1 MELKNLAIEE
11 RASLIPALL
20 DIWEYAVRATHD
32 FLHKGDVDFLRPYV
46 AQGLKEIPILLCAL
60 EGSRP
65 LAFLGMAGDSIEMLF
80 VQAGSRHCGIGSAL
94 MREALELGACHV
106 DVNEQN
112 PQALG
117 FYQHFGF
124 EVASRDEVDSLGL
137 PYPILHCALPEKG

>member
-20 DIWEYAVRATHD
+20 DVWEYAVRATHD
-32 FLHKGDVDFLRPYV
+32 FLRKGDVDFLRPYV

-60 EGSRP
+60 EGSRL

-80 VQAGSRHCGIGSAL
+80 VQAGLRHCGIGSAL

>member
-20 DIWEYAVRATHD
+20 DVWEYAVRATHD
-32 FLHKGDVDFLRPYV
+32 FLRKGDVDFLRPYV

-60 EGSRP
+60 EGSRL

-80 VQAGSRHCGIGSAL
+80 VQAGLRHCGIGSAL

-137 PYPILHCALPEKG
+137 PYPILHCELQA

>member
-20 DIWEYAVRATHD
+20 DVWEYAVRATHD
-32 FLHKGDVDFLRPYV
+32 FLRKGDVDFLRPYV

-80 VQAGSRHCGIGSAL
+80 VQAGLRHCGIGSAL

>member
-20 DIWEYAVRATHD
+20 DVWEYAVRATHD
-32 FLHKGDVDFLRPYV
+32 FLRKGDVDFLRPYV